1 MRNEPAVEKINLNSQ
16 ATRDVGQAASTAQLT
31 AQPATRESTGTAHA
45 HVATS
50 GPAAHTDREH
60 DARVRVC
67 PLATR
72 RILHTPP
79 YAHHHRNAPSHENT
93 VDPTPSLQRRL
104 EASRPHTICGRCH
117 QRGSSLSSGSP
128 RTDSPT
134 LSPRSPTSVL
144 TIARRTPYVPP
155 AHRHRH
161 ASIATGWRERTETAL
176 AAVATHR
183 PPSPRNYDLP
193 PPSPRATSAS
203 RERRR
208 IPLRAGGE
216 GEWPRSADGP
226 HSVTSCGAVR
236 RDGVR
241 KLKKGLSR
249 WVPESLAATLLT
261 SSSGTNLSP
270 WMESWMAAL
279 AWP

>member
-50 GPAAHTDREH
+50 GPAERPRTPTASTTR
-60 DARVRVC
+60 RVRVC

-176 AAVATHR
+176 AAVATRR

-193 PPSPRATSAS
+193 PPSPRATSALASGGAS
-203 RERRR
+203 RC
-208 IPLRAGGE
+208 AQGGR
-216 GEWPRSADGP
+216 GSGPAAPTGLTASPRVVRCG
-226 HSVTSCGAVR
+226 VTACG
-236 RDGVR
+236 
-241 KLKKGLSR
+241 S
-249 WVPESLAATLLT
+249 
-261 SSSGTNLSP
+261 
-270 WMESWMAAL
+270 
-279 AWP
+279 